1 MSGHPTGKDERM
13 ARYND
18 EWIPTDVNDAPDVV
32 RLAEKVRDEGKPLL
46 LEREGEALAVV
57 VPVEWAKRFGL
68 RAPRT
73 EADYAA
79 FLGSAGS
86 WEGLIDADAFLEE
99 IYASRGRPVAPQSDE

>member
-1 MSGHPTGKDERM
+1 MS
-13 ARYND
+13 RYND
-18 EWIPTDVNDAPDVV
+18 EWDPTEVSGAPDVV

-46 LEREGEALAVV
+46 LEREGDALAVV

-79 FLGSAGS
+79 FLASAGS
-86 WEGLIDADAFLEE
+86 WKGLIDADKFLED
-99 IYASRGRPVAPQSDE
+99 IYASRGRSAAPPDDE